1 MADGSGLF
9 LHEPVRAGY
18 RHVGVI
24 SNPSSFSRGL
34 DPREAKDWPDI
45 RFAAPRSRGS
55 LLRTLRDYARSGV
68 DLLVVAGGDGT
79 LRDVLSALPLAYTGA
94 LPEIALI
101 ATGNTNLAARALG
114 LGGERRGALG
124 HLLAAV
130 AAEAGG
136 EAVLRR
142 VPCPVLEIGW
152 TGQPGRPKLRGFFLG
167 SGAYASGKRLADGVV
182 HGHLQQGPAV
192 AVTVLLSV
200 LRGIFGRRAR
210 SAGEACAMRVD
221 GRPTLAGRQFVFLAT
236 ALPRLMFGLWPFR
249 ADGAGDVHFVS
260 ISAPA
265 RRLWATLPA
274 LLGGFGSR
282 LLRRNGV
289 QSGRAGRIELTLRQ
303 PFVLDGEFFDAGP
316 DGVTVAAGAPVVFVA
331 A

>member
-9 LHEPVRAGY
+9 LHDRVVAGY

-45 RFAAPRSRGS
+45 RFSAPRSRAA
-55 LLRTLRDYARSGV
+55 LLRTLRDYARGGV

-79 LRDVLSALPLAYTGA
+79 LRDVLSALPQAYPA
-94 LPEIALI
+94 AAPEIALI

-114 LGGERRGALG
+114 LGGERQGALG
-124 HLLAAV
+124 RLLAAV
-130 AAEAGG
+130 MAESRG
-136 EAVLRR
+136 ETPLRR
-142 VPCPVLEIGW
+142 IPCPVLEIGW
-152 TGQPGRPKLRGFFLG
+152 TGQPSRPKLRGFFLG
-167 SGAYASGKRLADGVV
+167 SGAYASGKRLADEVV

-192 AVTVLLSV
+192 AFTLVMSV
-200 LRGIFGRRAR
+200 LRGLFGRRAR
-210 SAGEACAMRVD
+210 SEGEACAMHVD
-221 GRPTLAGRQFVFLAT
+221 GRPTLSGRQFVFLAT

-249 ADGAGDVHFVS
+249 AEGAGDVHFVS
-260 ISAPA
+260 VAAPA
-265 RRLWATLPA
+265 RKLWATLPA
-274 LLGGFGSR
+274 LLAGLAPR
-282 LLRRNGV
+282 LLQRHGV

-316 DGVTVAAGAPVVFVA
+316 RGVSVATGAPVVFVA